1 VGGEYAN
8 LFIAFVLEGRNRGGR
23 LAGSAHD
30 FHRMAAGIT
39 HPSPIPSP
47 HDEFSQSAEESRPF
61 SQETF
66 FLAFGAAPV
75 QPAIIRF
82 KFLGGRFDRVLDFD
96 LIFFQPSLH
105 GIKVKDPLGE
115 QFLRRASLQE
125 PIIHIPGLDFQ
136 FFGDLIPGHF
146 LNPFLRDKG
155 YEISRPGAKYAKNF
169 MNPPKKLS
177 TPVEILAPQ
186 LLKI

>member
-8 LFIAFVLEGRNRGGR
+8 LFITFVLEGRIRGGR

-66 FLAFGAAPV
+66 FHAFGAAPV
-75 QPAIIRF
+75 QPAIFRF
-82 KFLGGRFDRVLDFD
+82 KFFGGRFDRVLDFD

-105 GIKVKDPLGE
+105 GIKIKDPLGE

-125 PIIHIPGLDFQ
+125 PIIHIPGLNFQ
-136 FFGDLIPGHF
+136 FFRDFIPSHF
-146 LNPFLRDKG
+146 LNPFLRVKG
-155 YEISRPGAKYAKNF
+155 FESSRQGAKYAKNDLTPF
-169 MNPPKKLS
+169 KKI
-177 TPVEILAPQ
+177 TPVDFLARQ

>member
-1 VGGEYAN
+1 
-8 LFIAFVLEGRNRGGR
+8 
-23 LAGSAHD
+23 
-30 FHRMAAGIT
+30 MAAGIT
-39 HPSPIPSP
+39 HPPPIPSP

-66 FLAFGAAPV
+66 FHAFGAAPV

-105 GIKVKDPLGE
+105 RIKIKDPLGE

-125 PIIHIPGLDFQ
+125 PIIHIPGLNLQFCGDF
-136 FFGDLIPGHF
+136 IPGHF

-155 YEISRPGAKYAKNF
+155 YEILRQSAKDAKNHLTPF
-169 MNPPKKLS
+169 KKI
-177 TPVEILAPQ
+177 TPVDFLARQ

>member
-1 VGGEYAN
+1 
-8 LFIAFVLEGRNRGGR
+8 
-23 LAGSAHD
+23 
-30 FHRMAAGIT
+30 MAAGIT

-105 GIKVKDPLGE
+105 GIKVKNPLGE

-125 PIIHIPGLDFQ
+125 PIIHIPRLNLQFLGDF
-136 FFGDLIPGHF
+136 IPSHF
-146 LNPFLRDKG
+146 SNPFLRVKG
-155 YEISRPGAKYAKNF
+155 YEISRQAAKDAKNDLT
-169 MNPPKKLS
+169 PLKKI
-177 TPVEILAPQ
+177 TPVDFLARQ